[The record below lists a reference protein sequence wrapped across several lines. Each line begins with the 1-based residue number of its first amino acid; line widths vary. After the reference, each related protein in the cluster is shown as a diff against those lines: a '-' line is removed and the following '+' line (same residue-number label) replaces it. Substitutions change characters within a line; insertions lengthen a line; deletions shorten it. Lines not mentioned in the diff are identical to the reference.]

1 MESRRVEKA
10 PSGPRTRTSVES
22 ELRWLGSRE
31 SRLVREVRRHLC
43 AHPPAFDE
51 LGFLVDQPPLTMAEQ
66 LRPARDR
73 LRRVHSDARPA
84 RDPLPQ

>member
-1 MESRRVEKA
+1 VRAAGAVGDGISA
-10 PSGPRTRTSVES
+10 SGKGAFGASCAQVVVRG

-31 SRLVREVRRHLC
+31 SRLVREVRRHLRP
-43 AHPPAFDE
+43 HPPAFDE

-73 LRRVHSDARPA
+73 LRRVHSV
-84 RDPLPQ
+84 